1 MRHSSTRVISSA
13 HTRAKKKEPE
23 TPCSG
28 LIFSL
33 FLCQERG
40 LCCSL
45 FLPFCFLCTFF
56 LLGDSVNVAHF
67 RLISFEFQCNYTE
80 ATHGSGPSAAAMEV
94 FFFLLPIRLRRSV
107 FSARGCCR
115 SLSFIR
121 RRWFAESFRVWIVR
135 DFVDWFH
142 PLKKGKFIFTFAS
155 LHLPFLLCCL
165 FRSTISLQHLF
176 LLLRPPFPCFLCSFF
191 SLLRKKVDSYRVPFD
206 FGTRSNYIREL
217 SDIVQATSG

>member
-1 MRHSSTRVISSA
+1 MFFVLA
-13 HTRAKKKEPE
+13 F
-23 TPCSG
+23 
-28 LIFSL
+28 LFSL
-33 FLCQERG
+33 YVFFVGGLCQR
-40 LCCSL
+40 CSL
-45 FLPFCFLCTFF
+45 SFDFVRVPMQLHG
-56 LLGDSVNVAHF
+56 GDARF
-67 RLISFEFQCNYTE
+67 RSECCG
-80 ATHGSGPSAAAMEV
+80 HGSV
-94 FFFLLPIRLRRSV
+94 FFLLPIRLRRSV